1 MIFSQFPDSPAAVF
15 AIVLE
20 VALKGTLLLVLAA
33 MTAFIFRRAAASL
46 RHLLWSFGLVAM
58 LAIPALMLV
67 LPRWNLSILPAPT
80 PELVVGR
87 TLGPLGSGDGL
98 GRLDNL
104 PPMEGRLANLSAA
117 GTEAS
122 IASATA
128 SQVTNSPPSEP
139 SEPESLAG
147 SLALLW
153 IGGLCA
159 GLITIAGGALTL
171 RRLAVSARELD
182 SADWANLRDEITRS
196 LGITRPV
203 RLLLSDSAAM
213 PATWG
218 FLRPV
223 VLLPLD
229 ATAWTDERRRVVL
242 LHELAHVSRNDFLM
256 QLVAQ
261 VCCAVYWF
269 HPAVWY
275 TARQLRAERELACDE
290 HVLDLGVNACD
301 YAAHLLEI
309 ARVFRAPVGSG
320 IAAIAMARPS
330 QLEGRVLAILDG
342 NSESRGRASRK
353 ARLAA
358 ISGLALISLPLA
370 AMQPWAANIVAEQ
383 ETSGLVRLR
392 PSATPSTDDG
402 QGTGVGTGSGSG
414 IGAGVGE
421 SDPLV
426 WKGRVP
432 VGKWVEIIAEYGDIR
447 AELASGSE
455 VEVFAMQKNGDA
467 KAVRIDRGE
476 TRDGVTFCPMSTQ
489 RPIAAKPCSMDEM
502 GRLNGGL
509 RDVRVDFLVKVPA
522 GVGIA
527 AHTGRGNVAA
537 ESLRSYV
544 WGTSTRGDI
553 SITTTDLAE
562 ASTGAGSISAQ
573 FGRRNWKQNLEFLT
587 ESGNVTV
594 VAPSDAG
601 MVIEASTSKGV
612 VQSEFPGQVRPF
624 ESGQRTFTK
633 IGNGGGALTLRSGN
647 GTVVLKRGSPA
658 SGSTSVME
666 FSYDDS
672 PSSRVDPKPNP
683 NPDSAYDP
691 NPNEDPRDNP
701 DPNLN
706 PDVET
711 DDQREE
717 LTDIKTDLEIDG
729 EDPTG
734 ERVAVIIPK
743 DLMTRVSDNRIR
755 TAPDARAIARLRAL
769 AMTHVK
775 QHAADLV
782 KERSLWA
789 LTLVRDGR
797 IVEPLRAAMSS
808 GDWKVRAY
816 AAWALSETNDPR
828 AEDRLIA
835 ALHDSH
841 WRVRMHA
848 AGGLQRL
855 GGPRAIDPLI
865 NALTDHYWQVR
876 ISAVDA
882 LAKIGDR
889 RVIPSLT
896 AVANNDAREMVREEA
911 RSAIQRIR

>member
-1 MIFSQFPDSPAAVF
+1 MSFSQFPDSPAAVF

-20 VALKGTLLLVLAA
+20 VALKGTLLLVLAG
-33 MTAFIFRRAAASL
+33 MTAFIFRRAAASM
-46 RHLLWSFGLVAM
+46 RHLLWSFALVAM
-58 LAIPALMLV
+58 LAIPVLTLV
-67 LPRWNLSILPAPT
+67 LPRWNLSIVPAPAR
-80 PELVVGR
+80 ELVADR
-87 TLGPLGSGDGL
+87 TRGSLGSGDRL
-98 GRLDNL
+98 ERLDDPSAMDGRLV
-104 PPMEGRLANLSAA
+104 NLSPSDGASSSVSAVGPRTTNAPSAA
-117 GTEAS
+117 LPEA
-122 IASATA
+122 A
-128 SQVTNSPPSEP
+128 
-139 SEPESLAG
+139 SLAG

-159 GLITIAGGALTL
+159 GLIMIAGGALAL

-182 SADWANLRDEITRS
+182 TVDWAKLRDEITRD

-203 RLLLSDSAAM
+203 RLLLGDSAAM

-223 VLLPLD
+223 VLLPSD

-290 HVLDLGVNACD
+290 HVLDVGVNACD

-320 IAAIAMARPS
+320 IVAVAMARPS

-342 NSESRGRASRK
+342 SSGSRGRASRK
-353 ARLAA
+353 ARVVA

-370 AMQPWAANIVAEQ
+370 AMQPWAANITANQAV
-383 ETSGLVRLR
+383 TVN
-392 PSATPSTDDG
+392 PSASAISSTGRG
-402 QGTGVGTGSGSG
+402 QGTGTGTG
-414 IGAGVGE
+414 IGTGVGVGVGVGE

-432 VGKWVEIIAEYGDIR
+432 AGKWVEIISVYGDIR
-447 AELASGSE
+447 AELARGSE
-455 VEVFAMQKNGDA
+455 VEVFAVQKNGVA
-467 KAVRIDRGE
+467 KAVKIDMRQ
-476 TRDGVTFCPMSTQ
+476 TRDGGVTFCAIDARIPQSGKACST
-489 RPIAAKPCSMDEM
+489 DER
-502 GRLNGGL
+502 GRLIAGL
-509 RDVRVDFLVKVPA
+509 PDTRVDFLVKVPA

-537 ESLRSYV
+537 EKLQSYV
-544 WGTSTRGDI
+544 WGTANKGDI
-553 SITTTDLAE
+553 SISTTDLAE
-562 ASTGAGSISAQ
+562 ASTGTGSISAQ
-573 FGRRNWKQNLEFLT
+573 FGRRSWKQNLEFLAET
-587 ESGNVTV
+587 GNVTV
-594 VAPSDAG
+594 IAPSDAG
-601 MVIEASTSKGV
+601 MVVEARTS
-612 VQSEFPGQVRPF
+612 
-624 ESGQRTFTK
+624 
-633 IGNGGGALTLRSGN
+633 N
-647 GTVVLKRGSPA
+647 GTVRSDFPGEIRPFKSGQHSFAKVGGGGGPLTLFTENGYVELKRGRPA
-658 SGSTSVME
+658 SGSTSSME
-666 FSYDDS
+666 T
-672 PSSRVDPKPNP
+672 SRVDPKPNP
-683 NPDSAYDP
+683 NPDPAYDP

-706 PDVET
+706 PDIETNIETKTETNIET
-711 DDQREE
+711 DDEN
-717 LTDIKTDLEIDG
+717 
-729 EDPTG
+729 PTG
-734 ERVAVIIPK
+734 ERVVFSIP
-743 DLMTRVSDNRIR
+743 DGMLSRLSPDRMR
-755 TAPDARAIARLRAL
+755 TAPDAKAIERLRAIAV
-769 AMTHVK
+769 THVK
-775 QHAADLV
+775 QHSADLV

-797 IVEPLRAAMSS
+797 IVEPLRAAMSNA
-808 GDWKVRAY
+808 DWKVRAY
-816 AAWALSETNDPR
+816 AAWALSEANDPR
-828 AEDRLIA
+828 GQDRLIA
-835 ALHDSH
+835 ALGDSH

-865 NALTDHYWQVR
+865 NVLTDDYWQVR

-882 LAKIGDR
+882 LARIGDR
-889 RVIPSLT
+889 RAIPSLT

-911 RSAIQRIR
+911 RSALQRIR